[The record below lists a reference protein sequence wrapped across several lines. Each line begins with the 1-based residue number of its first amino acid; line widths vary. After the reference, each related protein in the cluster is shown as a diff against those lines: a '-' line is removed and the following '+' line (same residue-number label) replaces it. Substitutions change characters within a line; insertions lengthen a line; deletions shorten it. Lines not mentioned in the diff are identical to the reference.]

1 MGELMRRLQQAGVER
16 IVFDRGVGGDEVA
29 ALVRSLL
36 GDGETLAAPLP
47 HIRVGRLEA
56 DERVEMSGDMAT
68 FRSLYEEAVAVASRL
83 WESASVEGIPD
94 ADAARTMVDSLA
106 QAVAQNRTAL
116 VALTALK
123 EYDNYTFTH
132 MINVSILTMG
142 QARGLGIEGVVLRE
156 LGLAA
161 LMHDI
166 GKVKTPA
173 DILTK
178 PDTLTDDEFEVLRRH
193 TVDGAEMLR
202 RTPEMP
208 ALAPVV
214 AFEHHLRADGSGYPA
229 GVVRPQIN
237 LATALCG
244 IADVYDAMRS
254 QRAYQQAFPTDRIL
268 AVLKRND
275 GTQFDQHLVR
285 RFTQLLGIY
294 PAGNMVRL
302 DTGEV
307 AVVLAT
313 YAPDPFRPRVRVLLD
328 ASGAAL
334 HRPYDLDLWA
344 AREGQPQA
352 VQAPLDP
359 ATFGIDPL
367 AYLS

>member
-1 MGELMRRLQQAGVER
+1 M
-16 IVFDRGVGGDEVA
+16 
-29 ALVRSLL
+29 
-36 GDGETLAAPLP
+36 
-47 HIRVGRLEA
+47 
-56 DERVEMSGDMAT
+56 
-68 FRSLYEEAVAVASRL
+68 
-83 WESASVEGIPD
+83 
-94 ADAARTMVDSLA
+94 
-106 QAVAQNRTAL
+106 
-116 VALTALK
+116 ALTALK
-123 EYDNYTFTH
+123 RYDNYTFTH
-132 MINVSILTMG
+132 MVNVSVLAMA
-142 QARGLGIEGVVLRE
+142 QARSLNLEGPLLRE
-156 LGLAA
+156 FGFAA

-166 GKVKTPA
+166 GKVNTP
-173 DILTK
+173 LEVLNK
-178 PDTLTDDEFEVLRRH
+178 PDKLTSDEFAVMKQH
-193 TVDGAEMLR
+193 VVDGAHILR

-328 ASGAAL
+328 ASGAGL
-334 HRPYDLDLWA
+334 HRPYDIDLWA
-344 AREGQPQA
+344 ARDDQPRA